1 MSNTDKTVGTRYIAS
16 AAVLG
21 AGVMGA
27 AIAAHLAN
35 VGIPSLLLD
44 IVPPNAGKDRNV
56 VARTGLGKT
65 LKARP
70 AAFYSSKAARLV
82 TAGNIEDDLD
92 KLAGVDWVIEAVIER
107 LDIKQSLYEKL
118 EKVMRPDTIITSNTS
133 GLPAHMLTGGR
144 SATFRRNFLI
154 THFFNP
160 VRYMRLLELVPG
172 VDTDPALMTFMQQ
185 FATETLGKGV
195 VIGKDTPNFI
205 ANRIGV
211 YGSLATVRRA
221 IDEGYTVSEVDAI
234 LGPNMGRPKS
244 AVFRTGDLS
253 GLDTLAHVAD
263 NLYENASDDPQRE
276 TFRLPEVVRETIRHG
291 WLGEK
296 SGQGFY
302 KRIKNPGGEST
313 ILELNLKTLEYEP
326 QQKVRFPSL
335 GAARD
340 IEDPAQRVLTVLN
353 GDDRASQLAR
363 ETTADSLIYAAGLAP
378 EIAESIVAIDE
389 AMRWGFNLDMGSF
402 ETWDI
407 LLQHPETLAKVM
419 QGRELPELVKR
430 VQEAKGTFYTGV
442 AGQRQYF
449 DFHTNTYKPVPTPK
463 GAVSLD
469 AAKASNK
476 VIRDNGSASLI
487 DIGDGVACVE
497 FHTRM
502 NSIDEG
508 IIEMLHYV
516 AEEGQQH
523 FRAIVLNNDA
533 ADFSAG
539 ANVMLILMAAKSG
552 EWKQIENAINGLQ
565 QAHQLLKYS
574 PIPIVAAP
582 SGRALGGGCE
592 IVMHA
597 SHVRAHAELYIGMVE
612 VGLGLIPAGGGCKE
626 MLVRQGATVEMQ
638 KAGKTSGPFT
648 PVRRAFEIISF
659 ATVSTSAAEAQDLRF
674 LRKSDAITVNRDL
687 LLRDAKADALRLAG
701 AKDAGTWQPAPAP
714 LLLLPGSGA
723 RMVLEQ
729 QIEGMLLT
737 RKISEHDALT
747 GQHLAKVL
755 TGGDCSPV
763 TPVTEQHVLDL
774 EREAFLS
781 LCGTEKTQD
790 RIQSLL
796 MAGKLLRN

>member
-1 MSNTDKTVGTRYIAS
+1 MTYQIRT

-44 IVPPNAGKDRNV
+44 IVPLNTGKDRNV
-56 VARTGLGKT
+56 VARTGLEKT

-70 AAFYSSKAARLV
+70 AAFYTSKAARLV
-82 TAGNIEDDLD
+82 TVGNIEDDLD
-92 KLAGVDWVIEAVIER
+92 TLAGVDWVIEAVIER

-118 EKVMRPDTIITSNTS
+118 EKVIRPDTIITSNTS

-160 VRYMRLLELVPG
+160 VRYMRLLELVPD

-263 NLYENASDDPQRE
+263 NLYENASNDPQRE
-276 TFRLPEVVRETIRHG
+276 TFRLPEMVREMIRRG

-302 KRIKNPGGEST
+302 KRIKNPGGGST

-335 GAARD
+335 GAARG

-363 ETTADSLIYAAGLAP
+363 ETTADSLIYAAELAP

-407 LLQHPETLAKVM
+407 LLQHPETLEKVM
-419 QGRELPELVKR
+419 QGRQLPELVQR
-430 VQEAKGTFYTGV
+430 VLGAKGTFYTGV
-442 AGQRQYF
+442 VGQRQYF
-449 DFHTNTYKPVPTPK
+449 DFHTNSYKPVPTPK

-497 FHTRM
+497 FHTKM

-508 IIEMLHYV
+508 IIEMLRYI

-523 FRAIVLNNDA
+523 FRAIVLNNNA

-582 SGRALGGGCE
+582 TGRALGGGCE

-597 SHVRAHAELYIGMVE
+597 SHVRAHAETYIGLVE
-612 VGLGLIPAGGGCKE
+612 VGVGLIPAGGGCKE

-638 KAGKTSGPFT
+638 KAGKTGGPFT
-648 PVRRAFEIISF
+648 PARRAFEIISF

-687 LLRDAKADALRLAG
+687 LLRDAKADALRLAD

-737 RKISEHDALT
+737 RKISEHDALI

-796 MAGKLLRN
+796 MTGKLLRN